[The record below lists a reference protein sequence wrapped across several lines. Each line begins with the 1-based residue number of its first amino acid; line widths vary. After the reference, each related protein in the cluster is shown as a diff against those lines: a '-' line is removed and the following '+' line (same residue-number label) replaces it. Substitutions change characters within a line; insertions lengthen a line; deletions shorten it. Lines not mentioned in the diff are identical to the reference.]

1 MECLGEN
8 ASEVALLLT
17 EAPFPPLQLQEAMNE
32 VHCNDRLSNQTPR
45 VRYSFQLTNSIRT

>member
-17 EAPFPPLQLQEAMNE
+17 EAPFPPPLLQEAMNE
-32 VHCNDRLSNQTPR
+32 VYCSDWLSNTWGR
-45 VRYSFQLTNSIRT
+45 V